1 MARGERLQAA
11 PFAEF
16 TRALAIP
23 KLSKRRVPH
32 IAKREVREIDAAV
45 GFTGRLD
52 VDESFDVVAWIKP
65 NGQNRICEPSTILF
79 FRERQVGVVADLVQP
94 CTVSAK
100 LRQKYW
106 DIDTGTL
113 VAEATPG
120 IRLTAK
126 LLVEFARVGPT
137 ERFRQIAIT
146 TPKCPDSQYFSYF
159 CSPNLKTSGLPF
171 YVRKQYC

>member
-1 MARGERLQAA
+1 MLSLRSLQPDPGRGDANLVARTGCSRGELLADHRHVFCSAAVARGERLQAA

-65 NGQNRICEPSTILF
+65 NGCNRICEPGAILF
-79 FRERQVGVVADLVQP
+79 FRKR
-94 CTVSAK
+94 
-100 LRQKYW
+100 
-106 DIDTGTL
+106 
-113 VAEATPG
+113 
-120 IRLTAK
+120 
-126 LLVEFARVGPT
+126 
-137 ERFRQIAIT
+137 
-146 TPKCPDSQYFSYF
+146 
-159 CSPNLKTSGLPF
+159 
-171 YVRKQYC
+171 